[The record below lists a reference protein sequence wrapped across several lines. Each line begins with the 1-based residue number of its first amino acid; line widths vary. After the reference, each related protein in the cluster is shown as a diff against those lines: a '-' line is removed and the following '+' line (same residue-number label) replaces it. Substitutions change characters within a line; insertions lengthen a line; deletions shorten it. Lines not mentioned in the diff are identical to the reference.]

1 MSWLANSSERIW
13 EPLDVSNPVISLY
26 YQLFGGE
33 LMPNLPG
40 YLNVFLNLRNSIQ
53 NYPKGIDE
61 GHLSV
66 WEMMSLYPERPQCL
80 WK

>member
-1 MSWLANSSERIW
+1 
-13 EPLDVSNPVISLY
+13 
-26 YQLFGGE
+26 
-33 LMPNLPG
+33 MPNLPG

-66 WEMMSLYPERPQCL
+66 WEMIIPKEASMPLEIRS
-80 WK
+80 